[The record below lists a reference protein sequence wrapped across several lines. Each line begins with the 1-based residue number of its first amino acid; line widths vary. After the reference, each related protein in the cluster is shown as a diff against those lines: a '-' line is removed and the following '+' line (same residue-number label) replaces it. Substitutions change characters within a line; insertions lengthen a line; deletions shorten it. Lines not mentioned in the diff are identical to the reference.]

1 MSHQLQKFT
10 PLRFVSYVAILNIF
24 WTPEGERTT
33 AGLMPLGF
41 FLLFHA
47 EDLKEGIFL
56 FAGPRRPK
64 DE

>member
-1 MSHQLQKFT
+1 
-10 PLRFVSYVAILNIF
+10 VAILNTF

-33 AGLMPLGF
+33 AGLMPLGL